1 MTRSQISALMMSW
14 LDDTQQGYFV
24 PAQVNVWI
32 NLAQRQVQMLLLQ
45 AGQNWYVRP
54 VETLTVL
61 GQSDY
66 LLPSDFMV
74 EHRLELVL
82 NGLGTPNENKN
93 PLKPVT
99 LNQQDA
105 LSTAL
110 GTPQNYFIKKDRFTL
125 LPTPQSQWTLRLHYS
140 PLVTDLAND
149 TDTPDVPEQFMEY
162 VAILATFDGFI
173 KDDRAPE
180 NLLLKKNKYEELLKQ
195 MADTRLQDQSRKVV
209 ISTDYDYGTG
219 F

>member
-24 PAQVNVWI
+24 PAQANVWI
-32 NLAQRQVQMLLLQ
+32 NLAQRQVQMVLLQ
-45 AGQNWYVRP
+45 AGQNWYVKP

-82 NGLGTPNENKN
+82 NGLGTPNENRN

-110 GTPQNYFIKKDRFTL
+110 GTPQNYYIKKDRFTL